1 MVDYL
6 QKVKIGNSANTRKT
20 YTSSKSSKITVPVA
34 CQATG
39 FDRELL
45 PVPVSYYEAQ
55 GLTLQGSRGAEWKTT
70 ECRFHGGSDSLRI
83 KVTTGAF
90 VCMACGAKGGDVL
103 AYEMATH
110 GIGFID
116 AAKQLGAWAS
126 VYAGAKVIRD
136 EARAR
141 APKAAQSLGPKQP
154 PPGTLKRSVIM
165 KHVRELSGGG
175 RQTFY
180 VLVRHGKKYRNQ
192 GKRGNLSQDA
202 WYWRFLEFGTRKMSA
217 RPFLRPALES
227 RRREAVNAIKDR
239 LAQRIEIETKDLN
252 RG

>member
-6 QKVKIGNSANTRKT
+6 QQVKIGNNANTRKT
-20 YTSSKSSKITVPVA
+20 YTPSKSSKITAPVA

-45 PVPVSYYEAQ
+45 PVPVSYYEAK

-116 AAKQLGAWAS
+116 AAKQLGVWAGGDAPHRHIRPTALTARDALS
-126 VYAGAKVIRD
+126 VLAD
-136 EARAR
+136 EANLIAIESGRMAEGIKPSPEDRAR
-141 APKAAQSLGPKQP
+141 FLVAVG
-154 PPGTLKRSVIM
+154 RFN
-165 KHVRELSGGG
+165 HVWGM
-175 RQTFY
+175 F
-180 VLVRHGKKYRNQ
+180 
-192 GKRGNLSQDA
+192 A
-202 WYWRFLEFGTRKMSA
+202 
-217 RPFLRPALES
+217 
-227 RRREAVNAIKDR
+227 
-239 LAQRIEIETKDLN
+239 
-252 RG
+252 